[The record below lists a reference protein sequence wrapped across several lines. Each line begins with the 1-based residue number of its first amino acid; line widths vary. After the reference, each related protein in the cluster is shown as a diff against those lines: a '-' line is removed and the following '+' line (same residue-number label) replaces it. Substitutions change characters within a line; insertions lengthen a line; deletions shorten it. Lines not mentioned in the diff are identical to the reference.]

1 MTACDHIVCLRHVEN
16 ERTGEIVLEDTG
28 RFWRVVQELPKPSVQ
43 TPQLALFIGTNAKD
57 NALKHIY
64 PQNNIGRRGER
75 GNINLHLETK
85 SINHETPVFFAESS
99 PFVKNPSQRS
109 HVLCH
114 ETLSYSIRWKADLY
128 AVIDILY
135 ARLLFLFSD
144 VICLFADDFSSV
156 EAVLL
161 RLMTW
166 VEIGSAMSLLP
177 ELRPRLLII
186 VSEDGPHDSLK
197 HDLLRKALQF
207 HAVQLN
213 NVFSAAQTFQL
224 AGTYLSPLARYQ
236 RLQHEIRTQ
245 TQQMLELKQK
255 SHMLLSAYHLA
266 SFFAKA
272 VEKLAQSRSGEFSF
286 FSESRRR
293 NEIGTDYQRHI
304 ETFLAQAQRQRT
316 PYDSIASFIAT
327 SILMDAYP
335 PRMHRQWL
343 PRLRDLSD
351 PADPPRLSN

>member
-28 RFWRVVQELPKPSVQ
+28 RFWRVVQELPKPSLQ

-64 PQNNIGRRGER
+64 PQNNI
-75 GNINLHLETK
+75 
-85 SINHETPVFFAESS
+85 
-99 PFVKNPSQRS
+99 
-109 HVLCH
+109 
-114 ETLSYSIRWKADLY
+114 
-128 AVIDILY
+128 
-135 ARLLFLFSD
+135 
-144 VICLFADDFSSV
+144 
-156 EAVLL
+156 
-161 RLMTW
+161 
-166 VEIGSAMSLLP
+166 
-177 ELRPRLLII
+177 
-186 VSEDGPHDSLK
+186 EDGPHDSLK

-272 VEKLAQSRSGEFSF
+272 VEKLAQSRSGEFNF

-316 PYDSIASFIAT
+316 SYDSIASFIAT